1 MDANR
6 CRSSPSWTVPQSA
19 PISVN
24 ASLSS
29 RSVRHARPRR
39 RCQSPNTR
47 PACRCP
53 PVTRRCGVRLRRP
66 IRLAIRPSSPAP
78 PGSPRRG
85 TPRQCRSTFRNQWW
99 RTTRQRVG
107 VKVTATEHFTHDDRV
122 VALRRRRRRGRGHC
136 AAGRRDCVSGRGGRR
151 FRPRFARRRAGRNL
165 VGLVVAAGDHGH
177 NDHDDRDGSDR
188 GRDLQPG
195 VSSSV
200 ARPCPDLRISA
211 PSSSSGPLPRAPLN
225 GIDT

>member
-1 MDANR
+1 MPTGAGR
-6 CRSSPSWTVPQSA
+6 RRAGPSA

-29 RSVRHARPRR
+29 RSVRHATSKA
-39 RCQSPNTR
+39 SPSV
-47 PACRCP
+47 
-53 PVTRRCGVRLRRP
+53 PVPEYTTSMSLPTCNPSMWSTAAPTGN
-66 IRLAIRPSSPAP
+66 RLAIRPSSPAP

-85 TPRQCRSTFRNQWW
+85 TSRQCRSTLRNQWW

-122 VALRRRRRRGRGHC
+122 VALRRRRRRCRGHC